1 MKKLTTYFNHSI
13 AQHIVFWLLVFCC
26 YSISNAANFDT
37 KEELIITYSFKI
49 GLQIM
54 VAYICLYGI
63 VPRFLAKE
71 NKLELGIFLS
81 VLFLLLNWIVITWR
95 MGFLE
100 PTYPITHATCIQN
113 YQGISYWQRVF
124 DYKNIFFNMP
134 ASYCPPAFVLIAI
147 QYYQKQQQIAAFNEQ
162 KKSAELTVLKNQ
174 LNPHFLFN
182 TLNNLYSLAIKKSDK
197 TPEVIGKLSDML
209 DYMLYRCND
218 KFVPLNKEI
227 KLIEN
232 YLALEKIRY
241 GKRVAINFNTAVK
254 EEVKIAPLL
263 LLTFIENAFKHGVR
277 PQLEQATIDIDL
289 TTKAQGIAFCI
300 KNSVPTK
307 SPNYGEAKEAIGLKN
322 VKTQL
327 DLLYPDAHA
336 LRIEASENSYAVKL
350 NIRRC
355 IRSKAE
361 IKTVR

>member
-1 MKKLTTYFNHSI
+1 MEKLQTYSNHTF

-26 YSISNAANFDT
+26 YSISNADNFGSN
-37 KEELIITYSFKI
+37 EELIITFSFKI
-49 GLQIM
+49 GIQIIA
-54 VAYICLYGI
+54 AYICLYWI
-63 VPRFLAKE
+63 VPRFLAKK
-71 NKLELGIFLS
+71 NKLEIVGLLS
-81 VLFLLLNWIVITWR
+81 VLFLLINWIVTTWR
-95 MGFLE
+95 MDFLE
-100 PTYPITHATCIQN
+100 LTYPLTNAVCIIK
-113 YQGISYWQRVF
+113 YQDFSYWQRVF
-124 DYKNIFFNMP
+124 SYKEIFFMIP
-134 ASYCPPAFVLIAI
+134 ANYFPPAFILIAI
-147 QYYQKQQQIAAFNEQ
+147 QYYQKQQQIAALNEQ

-254 EEVKIAPLL
+254 EEVNIAPLL

-277 PQLEQATIDIDL
+277 PQLQQATIDIDL
-289 TTKAQGIAFCI
+289 TSKAQEIAFCI
-300 KNSVPTK
+300 KNSVPAK
-307 SPNYGEAKEAIGLKN
+307 SPNNGEEKAAIGLKN

-327 DLLYPDAHA
+327 ALLYPDAHE
-336 LRIEASENSYAVKL
+336 LQIEASENSYAVQL
-350 NIRRC
+350 NIQ
-355 IRSKAE
+355 
-361 IKTVR
+361 TL